1 MTSEKRAHKFHTDIL
16 LIVEVITGKCQ
27 TEALC
32 IISRPRSDISLYDR
46 TDEVNKLFITWPF
59 HHEPEPAIN

>member
-32 IISRPRSDISLYDR
+32 IKSRPRSDISLYDR
-46 TDEVNKLFITWPF
+46 TDEVNKLFIT
-59 HHEPEPAIN
+59 